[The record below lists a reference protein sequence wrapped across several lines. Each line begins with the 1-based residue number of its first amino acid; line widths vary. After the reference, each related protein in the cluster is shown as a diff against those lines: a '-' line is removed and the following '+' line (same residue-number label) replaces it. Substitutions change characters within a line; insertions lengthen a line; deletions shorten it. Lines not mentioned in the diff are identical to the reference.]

1 MPPGL
6 SLANRLV
13 LPRPLR
19 HLSSVIC
26 HALRLIGY
34 PLGAFVICHLS
45 SVIASAAA
53 TPTPP
58 STSPSRPDTP
68 DILLQQQMP
77 AVETIVHDAMRQY
90 GLRAIIAAVNSG
102 GQNIYTEAVGESM
115 TGVPATVPMHFRNGA
130 MAFTYMSTMLLE
142 LVDQK
147 KVSLEA
153 KLSEF
158 LPDLPHADR
167 ITLKN
172 LANMTSGYADYV
184 YQPEVTHA
192 LYLDPFRQWTS
203 DDLIRI
209 GISKP
214 LMFEPGTNWGYSHT
228 NYVILGRVLEIISGL
243 PLNVAMQKYI
253 FGPMDLK
260 QTQGFDTP
268 EIPAPVL
275 HTFSSER
282 RTELGVPASSILF
295 EESTFWNP
303 SWTTAEGAVQTTDIN
318 DLMKSM
324 EAVGTGKLLSKESS
338 ALQINPNLAGF
349 GHPDLNC
356 PVCQQNT
363 KERNYG
369 LGVVILGSWITQ
381 TKNFAGCGATVG
393 YLPSKKLTVAVVTTY
408 SQSAFDL
415 DGNYKNA
422 SDTIFES
429 IVNVL
434 APGDIR

>member
-1 MPPGL
+1 MRFLFDHPPDPL
-6 SLANRLV
+6 LALAIR
-13 LPRPLR
+13 
-19 HLSSVIC
+19 
-26 HALRLIGY
+26 HAL
-34 PLGAFVICHLS
+34 PQSVICHLS
-45 SVIASAAA
+45 SVIPPPPRLCLSAIGYSLSAAAA
-53 TPTPP
+53 TP
-58 STSPSRPDTP
+58 
-68 DILLQQQMP
+68 DIPLQQQMP
-77 AVETIVHDAMRQY
+77 AVETIIHGAMDKY
-90 GLRAIIAAVNSG
+90 GVKAIIAAVNSG

-115 TGVPATVPMHFRNGA
+115 AGVAVTVPMHFRNGA

-147 KVSLEA
+147 KVSLDT

-158 LPDLPHADR
+158 LPDLPHADQ

-184 YQPEVTHA
+184 DQPEVTHP
-192 LYLDPFRQWTS
+192 LSLDPFRQWTS

-209 GISKP
+209 GTSKP
-214 LMFEPGTNWGYSHT
+214 MMFAPGTNWGYSHT
-228 NYVILGRVLEIISGL
+228 NYVILGRVLEMITEL
-243 PLNVAMQKYI
+243 PLAVAMQKYI

-260 QTQGFDTP
+260 QTQSLDTP
-268 EIPAPVL
+268 EIPAPIL
-275 HTFSSER
+275 HTFSAER
-282 RTELGVPASSILF
+282 RAELGVPASSILY

-318 DLMKSM
+318 DLAKSM

-338 ALQINPNLAGF
+338 AAQINPNLVDF
-349 GHPDLNC
+349 GHTDPNC
-356 PVCQQNT
+356 PACQQNT

-393 YLPSKKLTVAVVTTY
+393 YLPAKKLTVAIVTTY
-408 SQSAFDL
+408 SQSAFDE

-434 APGDIR
+434 APNTNRE

>member
-1 MPPGL
+1 MRFATPPNL
-6 SLANRLV
+6 S
-13 LPRPLR
+13 
-19 HLSSVIC
+19 
-26 HALRLIGY
+26 
-34 PLGAFVICHLS
+34 FVICHLS
-45 SVIASAAA
+45 FVQRLGYWLSAIGYSLSAAAA
-53 TPTPP
+53 TP
-58 STSPSRPDTP
+58 
-68 DILLQQQMP
+68 DIALQQQMP
-77 AVETIVHDAMRQY
+77 AVETIIHDAMNKY
-90 GLRAIIAAVNSG
+90 GVKAIIAAVNSD

-115 TGVPATVPMHFRNGA
+115 AGVPVTVPMHFRNGA

-142 LVDQK
+142 MVDQK
-147 KVSLEA
+147 KVSLDT

-158 LPDLPHADR
+158 LPDLPHAGQ

-184 YQPEVTHA
+184 YQPEVTHP
-192 LYLDPFRQWTS
+192 LSLDPFRQWTS

-209 GISKP
+209 GTSKP
-214 LMFEPGTNWGYSHT
+214 MMFEPGTNWGYSHT
-228 NYVILGRVLEIISGL
+228 NYVILGRVLEMITGL
-243 PLNVAMQKYI
+243 PLAVAMQKYI

-260 QTQGFDTP
+260 QTQSLDTP
-268 EIPAPVL
+268 EIPAPIL
-275 HTFSSER
+275 HTFSAER
-282 RTELGVPASSILF
+282 RGELGVPASSILY

-318 DLMKSM
+318 DLAKSM

-338 ALQINPNLAGF
+338 AAQINPTLVDF
-349 GHPDLNC
+349 GHADPNC
-356 PVCQQNT
+356 PACNQNT

-393 YLPSKKLTVAVVTTY
+393 YLPAKKLTVAIVTTY
-408 SQSAFDL
+408 SQSAFDE

-429 IVNVL
+429 VVNVL
-434 APGDIR
+434 APNTNRE